1 MSPSL
6 HSAVAQAQG
15 VHLGDVAQLVPD
27 SGLIQSTRLRKKTL
41 RLRGAAGEAVAFVF
55 SEKGHGAIAAALER
69 ALQRRAWQQTEAEE
83 AGEAARVAAEA
94 AAAAG
99 EARTQAAPGR
109 PPAGSGAP
117 AAPQAWAGVP
127 PKQPVFSTSSAGI
140 AGIMRQVSLEESRAN
155 ASVSEAFSDLS
166 SLVDHARELVALAT
180 KMRGFER
187 KSTSA
192 VGADGRGGASPS
204 SEEAAAEAELADWLL
219 TLGLTSPVTK
229 ESAGSLYHQQ
239 LSRQLADFLPAVLE
253 RQGGIMTL
261 PEVYCVYNRARGSE
275 LVSPADLLRACE
287 LWERLGL
294 PLSLQTLGGVPT
306 VCAARFS
313 AEDMERQLVD
323 MVESLGDGA
332 QGLSAEDAAVV
343 LACPPAVTL
352 EVMRAA
358 EQAGKVCRDELPT
371 GLRWHRNFFLHG

>member
-1 MSPSL
+1 M
-6 HSAVAQAQG
+6 
-15 VHLGDVAQLVPD
+15 
-27 SGLIQSTRLRKKTL
+27 
-41 RLRGAAGEAVAFVF
+41 
-55 SEKGHGAIAAALER
+55 
-69 ALQRRAWQQTEAEE
+69 
-83 AGEAARVAAEA
+83 
-94 AAAAG
+94 
-99 EARTQAAPGR
+99 
-109 PPAGSGAP
+109 
-117 AAPQAWAGVP
+117 
-127 PKQPVFSTSSAGI
+127 
-140 AGIMRQVSLEESRAN
+140 
-155 ASVSEAFSDLS
+155 
-166 SLVDHARELVALAT
+166 
-180 KMRGFER
+180 
-187 KSTSA
+187 
-192 VGADGRGGASPS
+192 
-204 SEEAAAEAELADWLL
+204 ADWLL

-323 MVESLGDGA
+323 MVESLGDGS

-358 EQAGKVCRDELPT
+358 EQAA
-371 GLRWHRNFFLHG
+371 